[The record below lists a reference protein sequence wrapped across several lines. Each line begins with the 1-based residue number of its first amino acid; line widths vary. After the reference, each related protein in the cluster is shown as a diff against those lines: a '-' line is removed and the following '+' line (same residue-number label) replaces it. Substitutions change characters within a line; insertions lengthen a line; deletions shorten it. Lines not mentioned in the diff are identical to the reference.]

1 MVYITLNR
9 NIKMSIEKLEARAS
23 TNPFAV
29 KIAKSELT
37 TNSKDVY
44 ENLVKRTTVAFNPN
58 RKERRAMASALKS
71 LRKRMG
77 KDTVFESEHFGY
89 VEMVRLGD
97 MVINIDNQRDV
108 DWDHV
113 AYILEN
119 FDPRI
124 VQVVNTIKLNND
136 LYSVPEGQHTVVA
149 LYILMKEG
157 FIPADTLI
165 ACKVIPADLMVPGSP
180 VKGEGFGNLLF
191 RIINYKGRK
200 TPDPY
205 FMLRS
210 RVNGVRLYESELQED
225 IHAEKIM
232 TTVEDNGMY
241 CRPAIEARG
250 QGAQPNMIT
259 YIIGLNSISEFDTD
273 QFDLAI
279 EDLNWALGCH
289 AEKFNRQKGVDGGFI
304 LAFGRYAKLARKTKV
319 NISTTHRAALLDFI
333 QKTYGSP
340 AKFHK
345 ECKKRLK
352 NFQRKYDLKE
362 SWQDASL
369 LSVMIMDFDKYC
381 TQKGESYPI
390 LNDQNLNKYKGL

>member
-23 TNPFAV
+23 TNPYAV

-113 AYILEN
+113 AYILEQ

-210 RVNGVRLYESELQED
+210 RVNGVRLYGSELQED
-225 IHAEKIM
+225 VHAEQIM
-232 TTVEDNGMY
+232 TTIENNNMY
-241 CRPAIEARG
+241 CRPAVEARG
-250 QGAQPNMIT
+250 QGAQPGMIT
-259 YIIGLNSISEFDTD
+259 YIAGLTSISEFDTD
-273 QFDLAI
+273 GFDDGI

-289 AEKFNRQKGVDGGFI
+289 DEKFNRQKGVDGGFI

-319 NISTTHRAALLDFI
+319 TISATHRAALLDFM
-333 QKTYGSP
+333 QETYGSP

-362 SWQDASL
+362 AWSDSCL
-369 LSVMIMDFDKYC
+369 LSVMIIDFDEYC
-381 TQKGESYPI
+381 TQKGESYPV
-390 LNDQNLNKYKGL
+390 LNDQNLNKFKSL